1 MHPDLIPGLPVKT
14 YGFCMALGFLA
25 AWQVLSWLC
34 RRTGRLVEPLS
45 NLLMMVLFGG
55 IVGARLEY
63 VREFWGRDFA
73 SDPIRVFK
81 IWEGGLVFYG
91 GLILAIVLFLVWCRV
106 RRERVTPVAD
116 LFVTVIP
123 LAHAFGRVGCFF
135 YGCCYGRVSTCAC
148 AVAFPRR
155 SPAWVA
161 QVDGGLIPETAQA
174 TLPVLPTQ
182 LFEAA
187 AVLCL
192 FAVLLFVFLRNWKTR
207 PGFTTGCYLA
217 GYACIRFGIEFL
229 RDDMRQH
236 VGILSI
242 GQTVSIGLFILGISF
257 VLVSLLRS
265 RPENCKIFGPT
276 KQERSS

>member
-34 RRTGRLVEPLS
+34 RRTGRAAEPLS
-45 NLLMMVLFGG
+45 NLLMLMMFSG

-63 VREFWGRDFA
+63 VREFWGREFA
-73 SDPIRVFK
+73 ADPLSIFK
-81 IWEGGLVFYG
+81 VWQGGLVFYG
-91 GLILAIVLFLVWCRV
+91 GLILAIAVFFVWCRA
-106 RRERVTPVAD
+106 RRESVAPVAD

-135 YGCCYGRVSTCAC
+135 YGCCYGRVSAHAF

-161 QVDGGLIPETAQA
+161 QVEGGLIPETAQSSLA
-174 TLPVLPTQ
+174 VLPTQ

-187 AVLCL
+187 AVLGL
-192 FAVLLFVFLRNWKTR
+192 FAALLFIFLRNWKTR
-207 PGFTTGCYLA
+207 PGFTTGCYLV

-229 RDDMRQH
+229 RDDMRQR
-236 VGILSI
+236 VGFLSI
-242 GQTVSIGLFILGISF
+242 GQTVSIGLLVLGISF
-257 VLVSLLRS
+257 ILVSLLRS
-265 RPENCKIFGPT
+265 RAENCKIIGPT
-276 KQERSS
+276 N

>member
-1 MHPDLIPGLPVKT
+1 MHPDLIAGLPIKT

-34 RRTGRLVEPLS
+34 RRTGRTPEPLS
-45 NLLMMVLFGG
+45 NLLMLMMFSG

-63 VREFWGRDFA
+63 VREFWSKEFA
-73 SDPIRVFK
+73 SDPISIFK
-81 IWEGGLVFYG
+81 VWQGGLVFYG
-91 GLILAIVLFLVWCRV
+91 GLIFAILVFFIWCRV
-106 RRERVTPVAD
+106 RHERMAPVAD

-135 YGCCYGRVSTCAC
+135 YGCCYGCRSESAC
-148 AVAFPRR
+148 AVAFPRH

-161 QVDGGLIPETAQA
+161 QVGGGLIPETAPSA
-174 TLPVLPTQ
+174 LPVLPTQ

-192 FAVLLFVFLRNWKTR
+192 FAVLLFIFVKNWKSR
-207 PGFTTGCYLA
+207 PGFTTGCYFV

-229 RDDMRQH
+229 RDDMRQQ
-236 VGILSI
+236 VGALSI
-242 GQTVSIGLFILGISF
+242 GQTISIGLLLLGSVFIF
-257 VLVSLLRS
+257 VSLLRF
-265 RPENCKIFGPT
+265 RAENCKILGPT
-276 KQERSS
+276 K

>member
-34 RRTGRLVEPLS
+34 RRTGRAAEPLS
-45 NLLMMVLFGG
+45 NLLMLMMFSG

-63 VREFWGRDFA
+63 VREFWGREFA
-73 SDPIRVFK
+73 ADPLSIFK
-81 IWEGGLVFYG
+81 VWQGGLVFYG
-91 GLILAIVLFLVWCRV
+91 GLILAIAVFFVWCRA
-106 RRERVTPVAD
+106 RRESVAPVAD

-135 YGCCYGRVSTCAC
+135 YGCCYGRVSAHAF

-161 QVDGGLIPETAQA
+161 QVEGGLIPETAQSSLA
-174 TLPVLPTQ
+174 VLPTQ

-187 AVLCL
+187 AVLGL
-192 FAVLLFVFLRNWKTR
+192 FAALLFIFLRNWKTR
-207 PGFTTGCYLA
+207 PGFTTGCYLV

-229 RDDMRQH
+229 RDDMRQR

-242 GQTVSIGLFILGISF
+242 GQTVSIGLFVLGISF
-257 VLVSLLRS
+257 ILVSLLRS
-265 RPENCKIFGPT
+265 RAENCKIIGPT
-276 KQERSS
+276 N

>member
-34 RRTGRLVEPLS
+34 RRTGRAAEPLS
-45 NLLMMVLFGG
+45 NLLMLMMFSG

-63 VREFWGRDFA
+63 VREFWGREFA
-73 SDPIRVFK
+73 ADPLSIFK
-81 IWEGGLVFYG
+81 VWQGGLVFYG
-91 GLILAIVLFLVWCRV
+91 GLILAIAVFFVWCRA
-106 RRERVTPVAD
+106 RRESVAPVAD

-135 YGCCYGRVSTCAC
+135 YGCCYGRVSAHAF

-161 QVDGGLIPETAQA
+161 QVEGGLIPDTAQSSLA
-174 TLPVLPTQ
+174 VLPTQ

-187 AVLCL
+187 AVLGL
-192 FAVLLFVFLRNWKTR
+192 FAALLFIFLRNWKTR
-207 PGFTTGCYLA
+207 PGFTTGCYLV

-229 RDDMRQH
+229 RDDMRQR
-236 VGILSI
+236 VGFLSI
-242 GQTVSIGLFILGISF
+242 GQTVSIGLFVLGISF
-257 VLVSLLRS
+257 ILVSLLRS
-265 RPENCKIFGPT
+265 RAENCKIFGPT
-276 KQERSS
+276 N

>member
-34 RRTGRLVEPLS
+34 RRTGRAAEPLS
-45 NLLMMVLFGG
+45 NLLMLMMFSG

-63 VREFWGRDFA
+63 VREFWGREFA
-73 SDPIRVFK
+73 ADPLSIFK
-81 IWEGGLVFYG
+81 VWQGGLVFYG
-91 GLILAIVLFLVWCRV
+91 GLILAIAVFFVWCRA
-106 RRERVTPVAD
+106 RRESVAPVAD

-135 YGCCYGRVSTCAC
+135 YGCCYGRVSAHAF

-161 QVDGGLIPETAQA
+161 QVEGGLIPETAQSSLA
-174 TLPVLPTQ
+174 VLPTQ

-187 AVLCL
+187 AVLGL
-192 FAVLLFVFLRNWKTR
+192 FAVLLFIFLRNWKTR
-207 PGFTTGCYLA
+207 PGFTTGCYLV

-229 RDDMRQH
+229 RDDMRQR
-236 VGILSI
+236 VGFLSI
-242 GQTVSIGLFILGISF
+242 GQTVSIGLFVLGISF
-257 VLVSLLRS
+257 ILVSLLRS
-265 RPENCKIFGPT
+265 RAENCKIIGPT
-276 KQERSS
+276 N

>member
-25 AWQVLSWLC
+25 AWQVLSGLC
-34 RRTGRLVEPLS
+34 RRTGRAAEPLS
-45 NLLMMVLFGG
+45 NLLMLMMFSG

-63 VREFWGRDFA
+63 VREFWGREFA
-73 SDPIRVFK
+73 ANPLSIFK
-81 IWEGGLVFYG
+81 VWQGGLVFYG
-91 GLILAIVLFLVWCRV
+91 GLILAIAVFFVWCRA
-106 RRERVTPVAD
+106 RRESVAPVAD

-135 YGCCYGRVSTCAC
+135 YGCCYGRVSAHAF

-161 QVDGGLIPETAQA
+161 QVEGGLIPETAQSSLA
-174 TLPVLPTQ
+174 VLPTQ

-187 AVLCL
+187 AVLGL
-192 FAVLLFVFLRNWKTR
+192 FAVLLFIFLRNWKTR
-207 PGFTTGCYLA
+207 PGFTTGCYLV

-229 RDDMRQH
+229 RDDMRQR
-236 VGILSI
+236 VGFLSI
-242 GQTVSIGLFILGISF
+242 GQTVSIGLFVLGISF
-257 VLVSLLRS
+257 ILVSLLRS
-265 RPENCKIFGPT
+265 RAENCKIIGPT
-276 KQERSS
+276 N

>member
-34 RRTGRLVEPLS
+34 RRTGRAAEPLS
-45 NLLMMVLFGG
+45 NLLMLMMFSG

-63 VREFWGRDFA
+63 VREFWGREFA
-73 SDPIRVFK
+73 ANPLSIFK
-81 IWEGGLVFYG
+81 VWQGGLVFYG
-91 GLILAIVLFLVWCRV
+91 GLILAIAVFFVWCRA
-106 RRERVTPVAD
+106 RRESVAPVAD

-135 YGCCYGRVSTCAC
+135 YGCCYGRVSAHAF

-161 QVDGGLIPETAQA
+161 QVEGGLIPETAQSSLA
-174 TLPVLPTQ
+174 VLPTQ

-187 AVLCL
+187 AVLGL
-192 FAVLLFVFLRNWKTR
+192 FAGLLFIFLRNWKTR
-207 PGFTTGCYLA
+207 PGFTTGCYLV

-229 RDDMRQH
+229 RDDMRQR
-236 VGILSI
+236 VGFLSI
-242 GQTVSIGLFILGISF
+242 GQTVSIGLFVLGISF
-257 VLVSLLRS
+257 ILVSLLRS
-265 RPENCKIFGPT
+265 RAENCKIIGPT
-276 KQERSS
+276 N

>member
-34 RRTGRLVEPLS
+34 RRTGRAAEPLS
-45 NLLMMVLFGG
+45 NLLMLMMFSG

-63 VREFWGRDFA
+63 VREFWGREFA
-73 SDPIRVFK
+73 ADPLSIFK
-81 IWEGGLVFYG
+81 VWQGGLVFYG
-91 GLILAIVLFLVWCRV
+91 GLILAIAVFFVWCRA
-106 RRERVTPVAD
+106 RRESVAPVAD

-135 YGCCYGRVSTCAC
+135 YGCCYGRVSAHAF

-161 QVDGGLIPETAQA
+161 QVEGGLIPETAQSSLA
-174 TLPVLPTQ
+174 VLPTQ

-187 AVLCL
+187 AVLGL
-192 FAVLLFVFLRNWKTR
+192 FAALLFIFLRNWKTR
-207 PGFTTGCYLA
+207 PGFTTGCYLV

-229 RDDMRQH
+229 RDDMRQR
-236 VGILSI
+236 VGFLSI
-242 GQTVSIGLFILGISF
+242 GQTVSIGLFVLGISF
-257 VLVSLLRS
+257 ILVSLLRS
-265 RPENCKIFGPT
+265 RAENCKIIGPT
-276 KQERSS
+276 N

>member
-1 MHPDLIPGLPVKT
+1 
-14 YGFCMALGFLA
+14 MALGFLA

-34 RRTGRLVEPLS
+34 RRTGRAADPLS
-45 NLLMMVLFGG
+45 NLLMLMLFSG
-55 IVGARLEY
+55 IIGARLEY
-63 VREFWGRDFA
+63 VREFWEREFA
-73 SDPIRVFK
+73 SNPLSIFK
-81 IWEGGLVFYG
+81 IWQGGLVFYG
-91 GLILAIVLFLVWCRV
+91 GLILAIAVFFVWCRV
-106 RRERVTPVAD
+106 RRERVAPVAD

-161 QVDGGLIPETAQA
+161 QVDGGLIPETAPSA
-174 TLPVLPTQ
+174 LPVLPTQ

-192 FAVLLFVFLRNWKTR
+192 FAVLLFVFLRNWKKR

-229 RDDMRQH
+229 RDDMRQR
-236 VGILSI
+236 VGDLSI
-242 GQTVSIGLFILGISF
+242 GQTISLGLFVLGISF
-257 VLVSLLRS
+257 ILVSLLRF
-265 RPENCKIFGPT
+265 RAENCKIIGPT
-276 KQERSS
+276 N

>member
-34 RRTGRLVEPLS
+34 RRTGRAAEPLS
-45 NLLMMVLFGG
+45 NLLMLMMFSG

-63 VREFWGRDFA
+63 VREFWGREFA
-73 SDPIRVFK
+73 ANPLSIFK
-81 IWEGGLVFYG
+81 VWQGGLVFYG
-91 GLILAIVLFLVWCRV
+91 GLILAIAVFFVWCRA
-106 RRERVTPVAD
+106 RRESVAPVAD

-135 YGCCYGRVSTCAC
+135 YGCCYGRVSAHAF

-161 QVDGGLIPETAQA
+161 QVEGGLIPETAQSSLA
-174 TLPVLPTQ
+174 VLPTQ

-187 AVLCL
+187 AVLGL
-192 FAVLLFVFLRNWKTR
+192 FAALLFIFLRNWKTR
-207 PGFTTGCYLA
+207 PGFTTGCYLV

-229 RDDMRQH
+229 RDDMRQR
-236 VGILSI
+236 VGFLSI
-242 GQTVSIGLFILGISF
+242 GQTVSIGLFVLGISF
-257 VLVSLLRS
+257 ILVSLLRS
-265 RPENCKIFGPT
+265 RAENCKIIGPT
-276 KQERSS
+276 N

>member
-34 RRTGRLVEPLS
+34 RRTGRAAEPLS
-45 NLLMMVLFGG
+45 NLLMLMMFSG

-63 VREFWGRDFA
+63 VREFWGREFA
-73 SDPIRVFK
+73 ANPLSIFK
-81 IWEGGLVFYG
+81 VWQGGLVFYG
-91 GLILAIVLFLVWCRV
+91 GLILAIAVFFVWCRA
-106 RRERVTPVAD
+106 RRESVAPVAD

-135 YGCCYGRVSTCAC
+135 YGCCYGRVSAHAF

-161 QVDGGLIPETAQA
+161 QVEGGLIPETAQSSLA
-174 TLPVLPTQ
+174 VLPTQ

-187 AVLCL
+187 AVLGL
-192 FAVLLFVFLRNWKTR
+192 FAALLFIFLRNWKTR
-207 PGFTTGCYLA
+207 PGFTTGCYLV

-229 RDDMRQH
+229 RDDMRQR

-242 GQTVSIGLFILGISF
+242 GQTVSIGLFVLGISF
-257 VLVSLLRS
+257 ILVSLLRS
-265 RPENCKIFGPT
+265 RAENCKIIGPT
-276 KQERSS
+276 N

>member
-34 RRTGRLVEPLS
+34 RRTGRAAEPLS
-45 NLLMMVLFGG
+45 NLLMLMMFSG

-63 VREFWGRDFA
+63 VREFWGREFA
-73 SDPIRVFK
+73 ADPLSIFK
-81 IWEGGLVFYG
+81 VWQGGLVFYG
-91 GLILAIVLFLVWCRV
+91 GLILAIAVFFVWCRA
-106 RRERVTPVAD
+106 RRESVAPVAD

-135 YGCCYGRVSTCAC
+135 YGCCYGRVSAHAF

-161 QVDGGLIPETAQA
+161 QVEGGLIPDTAQSSLA
-174 TLPVLPTQ
+174 VLPTQ

-187 AVLCL
+187 AVLGL
-192 FAVLLFVFLRNWKTR
+192 FAVLLFIFLRNWKTR
-207 PGFTTGCYLA
+207 PGFTTGCYLV

-229 RDDMRQH
+229 RDDMRQR

-242 GQTVSIGLFILGISF
+242 GQTVSIGLFVLGISF
-257 VLVSLLRS
+257 ILVSLLRS
-265 RPENCKIFGPT
+265 RAENCKIIGPT
-276 KQERSS
+276 N